1 MSEVA
6 KEVTTAVEPGSNL
19 DRLINNIHER
29 AQAEVAE
36 ILAAAQQQVGEILAA
51 AEPKGKSLADQ
62 VQAEAE
68 RLAAEDRAR
77 ILGTARRDA
86 VEAKLGAQAEV
97 LAETAAYVSDRLI
110 QVNPEAYER
119 LLKTLL
125 LAAVQTGDEVVR
137 WSQVDHKERAAKIMA
152 TVNTALKAQGRT
164 GQLVLGEALGSECK
178 GGFILVGEDYTVN
191 ATVNV
196 LTELYFD
203 QHEPEIAKMLFG
215 EL

>member
-6 KEVTTAVEPGSNL
+6 REVTTAVEPGSNL
-19 DRLINNIHER
+19 ERLIANIRER

-36 ILAAAQQQVGEILAA
+36 ILSAAQKQVDEILAA
-51 AEPKGKSLADQ
+51 AEPKGKSLAAQ
-62 VQAEAE
+62 IQAEAE
-68 RLAAEDRAR
+68 RLAGEDQAR
-77 ILGTARRDA
+77 ILGAARRAA
-86 VEAKLGAQAEV
+86 VEAKLAAQAEV
-97 LAETAAYVSDRLI
+97 LAETAAYICDRFI
-110 QVNPEAYER
+110 QVDPEAYER
-119 LLKTLL
+119 LMKTLL

-137 WSQVDHKERAAKIMA
+137 WSEVDKERAPKIIA

-164 GQLVLGEALGSECK
+164 GQLVLGEPLGSEYK

-196 LTELYFD
+196 LTELFFD
-203 QHEPEIAKMLFG
+203 QYEPEIAKMLFG